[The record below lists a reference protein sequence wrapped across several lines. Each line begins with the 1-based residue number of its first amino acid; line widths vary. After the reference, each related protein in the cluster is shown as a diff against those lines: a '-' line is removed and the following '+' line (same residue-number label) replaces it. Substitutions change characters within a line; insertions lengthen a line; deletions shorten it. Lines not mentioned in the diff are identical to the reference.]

1 MDHKNKRFI
10 KIKKGI
16 GKSFSIISDRW
27 LKSPCCFTSR
37 HVNFYLLMLHQFVP
51 MLIFCLI

>member
-16 GKSFSIISDRW
+16 GKSFSIISDTR
-27 LKSPCCFTSR
+27 
-37 HVNFYLLMLHQFVP
+37 
-51 MLIFCLI
+51 